1 MAEVSA
7 RRHGSSR
14 GEEGVQ
20 QGGVMLRKGGAGR
33 GRRLGRSGWEMGGF
47 LIFWVL
53 SCFPGQAG
61 LGQGVNRVAWQICRD
76 PNTRS

>member
-33 GRRLGRSGWEMGGF
+33 GRRLGRSGGGDGRF
-47 LIFWVL
+47 LDI
-53 SCFPGQAG
+53 
-61 LGQGVNRVAWQICRD
+61 LGA
-76 PNTRS
+76 